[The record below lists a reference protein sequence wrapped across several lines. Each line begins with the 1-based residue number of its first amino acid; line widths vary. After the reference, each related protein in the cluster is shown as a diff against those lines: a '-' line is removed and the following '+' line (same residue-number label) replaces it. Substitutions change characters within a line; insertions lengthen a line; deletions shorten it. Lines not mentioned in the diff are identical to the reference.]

1 MYYQNFE
8 DYMRTVLGYPVEN
21 QCTYARD
28 LFEEMPNYQVLYE
41 DRNELEDCYPEIHKV
56 LYPMVCEMCDN
67 CSKPITRDKIEE
79 MVEKISE
86 KVEQNH
92 EISIR
97 INIDNRAETKE
108 IENRNNNINTKNNT
122 IRTNTM
128 VGETGKRV
136 QEPENRQR
144 RPQNPLLRDLI
155 RILILNRILGGK
167 FPGRPPHPR
176 PPVRPPFPGG
186 PRPPMR
192 PHPRD
197 YEDYLKF

>member
-108 IENRNNNINTKNNT
+108 IEIKDGKQKYFIDTIELNKKTMIELGLVSKNIISSGICTKCNSDLYHSYRADGKLSGRN
-122 IRTNTM
+122 
-128 VGETGKRV
+128 
-136 QEPENRQR
+136 
-144 RPQNPLLRDLI
+144 LSLI
-155 RILILNRILGGK
+155 CMK
-167 FPGRPPHPR
+167 
-176 PPVRPPFPGG
+176 
-186 PRPPMR
+186 
-192 PHPRD
+192 
-197 YEDYLKF
+197 

>member
-1 MYYQNFE
+1 MYYQNYE
-8 DYMRTVLGYPVEN
+8 DYMRTVLGYPAQN
-21 QCTYARD
+21 QYTYGRD
-28 LFEEMPNYQVLYE
+28 FLEEMPNYQVLYE
-41 DRNELEDCYPEIHKV
+41 DRNELEDCYPEIYKV

-67 CSKPITRDKIEE
+67 CNKPITRDNIDE

-86 KVEQNH
+86 RVEQNH
-92 EISIR
+92 EINIR
-97 INIDNRAETKE
+97 INIDNRSETKE
-108 IENRNNNINTKNNT
+108 VENRAGNVNTKPNA

-128 VGETGKRV
+128 VESAKRL

-155 RILILNRILGGK
+155 RILILNRLLGGF
-167 FPGRPPHPR
+167 FPGRPPRPR
-176 PPVRPPFPGG
+176 PPVRPPFPSG

-192 PHPRD
+192 PQPRD